1 MRQLAS
7 SRNNDTV
14 SDKKSLNN
22 YAIEILE
29 NIIRKEKGN

>member
-1 MRQLAS
+1 MRQLES
-7 SRNNDTV
+7 SRDNDTV

>member
-1 MRQLAS
+1 MKQLAS
-7 SRNNDTV
+7 SRNIETV

>member
-7 SRNNDTV
+7 SRDNVTV
-14 SDKKSLNN
+14 SDKESLYN